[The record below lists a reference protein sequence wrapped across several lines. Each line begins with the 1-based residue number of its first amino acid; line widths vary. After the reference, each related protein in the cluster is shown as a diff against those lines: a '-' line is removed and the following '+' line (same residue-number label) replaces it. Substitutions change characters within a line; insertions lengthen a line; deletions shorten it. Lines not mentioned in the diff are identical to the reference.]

1 MYLFVSLKIMR
12 YESLLRH
19 LDSKTAILQIP
30 PQKIIF
36 AKETLPYI
44 FRTFNCKKYR
54 KQFSG
59 NGVLLKFNRIP
70 H

>member
-30 PQKIIF
+30 PKKLF
-36 AKETLPYI
+36 SLKKPYL
-44 FRTFNCKKYR
+44 TFLVHLTVKSIANNFLATEFY
-54 KQFSG
+54 
-59 NGVLLKFNRIP
+59 
-70 H
+70 